1 MLAIEI
7 DNKWVPISGYTDFF
21 IDKSEEGE
29 ESLSFDIHKDNSFYQ
44 YMRSLVRLKS
54 DDNIYSIIGANKPAE
69 VATITAELDM
79 SEWKTEHFTKCAEIS
94 ALQT

>member
-54 DDNIYSIIGANKPAE
+54 DDNIYSIIGANKPA
-69 VATITAELDM
+69 
-79 SEWKTEHFTKCAEIS
+79 
-94 ALQT
+94 